1 MIFAFFQNI
10 VMAILRA
17 NPLRIENKGH
27 RFMYKEGFKH
37 PKPLVQ
43 GTYCWFMLFQFA
55 ARQFFNYVWAANNYS
70 D

>member
-43 GTYCWFMLFQFA
+43 GTYC
-55 ARQFFNYVWAANNYS
+55 
-70 D
+70 